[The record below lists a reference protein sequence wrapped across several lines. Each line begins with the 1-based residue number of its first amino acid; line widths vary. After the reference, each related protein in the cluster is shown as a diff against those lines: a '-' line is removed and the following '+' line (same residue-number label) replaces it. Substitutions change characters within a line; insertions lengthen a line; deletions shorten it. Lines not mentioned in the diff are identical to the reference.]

1 MNRPDVLRVAMM
13 MISPVIAGLC
23 DIECA
28 KAASVVQC
36 EPVSLSQANKA
47 QVEELAKNLLAPQP
61 IDHSRNISCR
71 QREKVI
77 ALFQSIPA
85 LATDGALETRFAI
98 CHREQGWEC
107 DVAVE
112 RAVDVAEPDRS
123 ATVRITTRDDLSA
136 DQLRALYAAAV
147 GPGLTSAEPAP
158 ACRTSAEDAR
168 NLRALFLQSSSKEV
182 KASRDGELF
191 GVERDHI
198 EITFSI
204 EEGADGV
211 KAMQYRCITRWL
223 QDRRTVRTDP

>member
-1 MNRPDVLRVAMM
+1 MIV
-13 MISPVIAGLC
+13 ISPVIAGLC

-28 KAASVVQC
+28 KAGAVVQC
-36 EPVSLSQANKA
+36 EPVSLSQVDKA
-47 QVEELAKNLLAPQP
+47 QVEELAQNLLAPQP
-61 IDHSRNISCR
+61 IDHSRNISCG

-98 CHREQGWEC
+98 CHREQRWEC

-136 DQLRALYAAAV
+136 DQLRTLYAAAV
-147 GPGLTSAEPAP
+147 GPGLISAEP

-182 KASRDGELF
+182 KASRHGELF

-204 EEGADGV
+204 EKGADGV

-223 QDRRTVRTDP
+223 QDRRSVRTDG